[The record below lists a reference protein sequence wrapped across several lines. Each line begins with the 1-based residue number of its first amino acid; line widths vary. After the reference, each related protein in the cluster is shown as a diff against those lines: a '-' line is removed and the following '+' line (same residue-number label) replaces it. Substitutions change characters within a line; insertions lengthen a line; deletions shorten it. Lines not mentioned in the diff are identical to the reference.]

1 VTDRAPDTERPG
13 AAAPGSPAEP
23 PRAAPPARPA
33 LSRTSPPPTRK
44 GLRQSDAIL
53 DAALRSVAHHGYA
66 ATSVGRVAKEAGV
79 TKRMVLYYFATRTHL
94 IDLMVRRIG
103 ERLVAQVR
111 EAIEQQDDP
120 VAALGA
126 GVSGLWD
133 GFTSD
138 RVLIAAYFGVVSEA
152 ALDERLRPAA
162 TAVIDD
168 FKALVPA
175 WLDRVPG
182 TRERLLVDEET
193 LSVLVVA
200 GVRGLL
206 LEFLE
211 RGDGP
216 SLQRAIAAFQ
226 RGLAAMLAPAGSD
239 PAG

>member
-1 VTDRAPDTERPG
+1 MSDRPPETAL
-13 AAAPGSPAEP
+13 AARKE
-23 PRAAPPARPA
+23 
-33 LSRTSPPPTRK
+33 PPTRK
-44 GLRQSDAIL
+44 GLRQADAIL

-111 EAIEQQDDP
+111 EAIAQQDDP
-120 VAALGA
+120 VAALQA
-126 GVSGLWD
+126 GVAGIWD

-182 TRERLLVDEET
+182 IGERLLIDEET
-193 LSVLVVA
+193 FSVLVVA

-211 RGDGP
+211 RGDTP
-216 SLQRAIAAFQ
+216 ALQRAIGAFQ
-226 RGLAAMLAPAGSD
+226 RGLEAMLGPAPTA
-239 PAG
+239 A